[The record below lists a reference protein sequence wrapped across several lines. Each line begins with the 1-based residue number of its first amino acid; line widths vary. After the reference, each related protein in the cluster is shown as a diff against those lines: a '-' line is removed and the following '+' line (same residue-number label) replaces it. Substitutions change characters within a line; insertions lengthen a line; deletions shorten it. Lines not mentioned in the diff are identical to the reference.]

1 MIVMKSSKTAL
12 FVLTI
17 IMTLSI
23 LEGANAKMEQGKP
36 DFPKTVGIWTR
47 PDSPR
52 FIDATTIFKY
62 MNGAGEL
69 YLGYRFD
76 HLEVY
81 EYTADNQENIL
92 VEVYF
97 MKTSDDAFGLLSLD
111 WGGDPVTFNDSSTS
125 DAKPTPAPSVNA
137 LYGKGLL
144 RIWSDD
150 IYARVMAYRETPAS
164 KEAVLSLGRAIKAN
178 RKNSSPPGLFKV
190 LPDTIDSAWK
200 LRRDRISYFRS
211 FLVLNS
217 LYYLSHQNI
226 LDLDLSTEAV
236 TAPYERVTST
246 ENPKR
251 VQLLFVKYANPTRA
265 QHALD
270 HFHKAYL
277 PDHKKDSVLGS
288 ITESSS
294 SFEIED
300 GWLGYKLYDKS
311 IALVF
316 ECPDQESARTI
327 VNQIQFLQKGE

>member
-1 MIVMKSSKTAL
+1 
-12 FVLTI
+12 
-17 IMTLSI
+17 
-23 LEGANAKMEQGKP
+23 
-36 DFPKTVGIWTR
+36 
-47 PDSPR
+47 
-52 FIDATTIFKY
+52 
-62 MNGAGEL
+62 
-69 YLGYRFD
+69 
-76 HLEVY
+76 
-81 EYTADNQENIL
+81 
-92 VEVYF
+92 
-97 MKTSDDAFGLLSLD
+97 
-111 WGGDPVTFNDSSTS
+111 
-125 DAKPTPAPSVNA
+125 
-137 LYGKGLL
+137 
-144 RIWSDD
+144 
-150 IYARVMAYRETPAS
+150 MAYRETPAS
-164 KEAVLSLGRAIKAN
+164 KEAVLSLGRAITAN
-178 RKNSSPPGLFKV
+178 RKSSSPPGLFKV
-190 LPDTIDSAWK
+190 LPDTIDSAWE

-236 TAPYERVTST
+236 TAPYERGTSSK
-246 ENPKR
+246 NRKR

-277 PDHKKDSVLGS
+277 PDHKKDSVSGS

-294 SFEIED
+294 FFEIED